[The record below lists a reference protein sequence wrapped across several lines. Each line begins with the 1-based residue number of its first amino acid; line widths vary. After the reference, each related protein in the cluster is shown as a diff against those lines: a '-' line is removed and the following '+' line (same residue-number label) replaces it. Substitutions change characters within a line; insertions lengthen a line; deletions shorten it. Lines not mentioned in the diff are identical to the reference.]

1 MRIVVVSNNHFGGA
15 GIAAYRLH
23 KALLEAG
30 EDSTMMVAQRRTDDP
45 TVLPISQREQRLFY
59 WRTQFEH
66 LFKMTQRAANREER
80 SLALLGSNWVR
91 KINESDADVVSLHSV
106 NRGMLS
112 IKNIAQIRKPVVWTL
127 HDMWAFCGAEHYA
140 DDGPDARWRTGYTRR
155 NRIDGDTGLDLDRHA
170 WNRKHRYWKRPVQLV
185 TPSRWL
191 ANCVQGS
198 RLMQGW
204 PVEVIPNPLDLT
216 VFSPLDKSMAR
227 KQLNLPLD
235 APVLLFGS
243 LGRDPSRR
251 KGFDLLIQS
260 LRIFS
265 ERRTDI
271 HLAVFGQP
279 KPEQSPDFPFPVH
292 WLGRI
297 DDQSKLATLYSAADV
312 MIVPSRMDNAPQT
325 ATEAVACGCP
335 VVGFRVGGLAE
346 IVEHGRTGFLAE
358 NLDPHDLAD
367 GILEVLK
374 FEVDRNELGSSATAN
389 AGSRWAAQ
397 NCSQRYAD
405 RFQALLN

>member
-1 MRIVVVSNNHFGGA
+1 MRILVVSNNHFGGA

-30 EDSTMMVAQRRTDDP
+30 QDSKMMVAQRRTDDP
-45 TVLPISQREQRLFY
+45 TVLPVSKREERRFY

-66 LFKMTQRAANREER
+66 MLKMTQRAVDKEER
-80 SLALLGSNWVR
+80 SLALFGSDWVHR
-91 KINESDADVVSLHSV
+91 INKSDADVVNLHSV

-112 IKNIAQIRKPVVWTL
+112 IKNIVQITKPLVWTL

-140 DDGPDARWRTGYTRR
+140 SDDQDARWRRGYTRR
-155 NRIDGDTGLDLDRHA
+155 NRIDGDTGLDLDRQT
-170 WNRKHRYWKRPVQLV
+170 WNRKRKCWKRAIPLI

-191 ANCVQGS
+191 AKCVGDS
-198 RLMQGW
+198 CLMQDW
-204 PVEVIPNPLDLT
+204 PVEVIPNPLDRT
-216 VFSPLDKSMAR
+216 IFRPQDKATAR
-227 KQLNLPLD
+227 QQFNLPLD

-243 LGRDPSRR
+243 LGTDPSGR

-260 LRIFS
+260 LRIIS

-297 DDQSKLATLYSAADV
+297 DDESKLASLYSAADV
-312 MIVPSRMDNAPQT
+312 MVVPSRMDNAPQT

-358 NLDPHDLAD
+358 NLDPHTLTVGISNLLRPEAD
-367 GILEVLK
+367 RQESGFL
-374 FEVDRNELGSSATAN
+374 ATAK
-389 AGSRWAAQ
+389 AQ
-397 NCSQRYAD
+397 SLWTASKVGQQYAD
-405 RFQALLN
+405 HFKSSLI